1 MQHHLH
7 RKKSIHSA
15 KFFATLWT
23 GSSPRYIHHHADPSI
38 SLASLLLCTSIFL
51 GATSFV
57 LSIIVT
63 LLLLDDQQ
71 RIKTL
76 LIMCAVNLILSF
88 TIAVYIDTH
97 ESSLF
102 LFLWIFLCLTITK
115 KSFTVKDSSSSY
127 SRNTNCCE
135 LIGNLVAHLKSAS
148 YVCEGWW
155 HQAPCSFDH
164 PCLHPAGYSGYILD
178 ISFSSFKG

>member
-1 MQHHLH
+1 V
-7 RKKSIHSA
+7 A
-15 KFFATLWT
+15 
-23 GSSPRYIHHHADPSI
+23 
-38 SLASLLLCTSIFL
+38 LLL
-51 GATSFV
+51 V
-57 LSIIVT
+57 
-63 LLLLDDQQ
+63 DDQQ

-76 LIMCAVNLILSF
+76 LIMCAVNMIFSF

-97 ESSLF
+97 EFSLF

-148 YVCEGWW
+148 YVCEG
-155 HQAPCSFDH
+155 
-164 PCLHPAGYSGYILD
+164 
-178 ISFSSFKG
+178 

>member
-1 MQHHLH
+1 MQTPL
-7 RKKSIHSA
+7 S
-15 KFFATLWT
+15 LWQVCC
-23 GSSPRYIHHHADPSI
+23 YA
-38 SLASLLLCTSIFL
+38 LQFFL